1 MTRAHAL
8 GVSMAA
14 AALALLPSRLRA
26 QDAEPWRNSYYPVVS
41 YSRNDGWGI
50 GLQYSWTKRAPWDA
64 TYPHKGQFG
73 LRASVSTHGSYTFLT
88 TFAAPGLSPD
98 WRFTGQAG
106 AVRDARFQF
115 FGLGDTTTWDRA
127 LETGADQLYYRTDRR
142 RILGDAEVSRRLHGH
157 LWLAGAASYRHTTFE
172 APSGNSVFQNVF
184 GPELKEDDAT
194 GRLTL
199 VFDSRD
205 NEYDTRRGLLLETS
219 ALAGSAGSGYRRFT
233 TVLRGWKAFG
243 DYATWWID
251 GRVLASTTSGSV
263 PLDAQFFIPTWESSI
278 RSYGGAETN
287 RGLVDQR
294 YTGAD
299 VLGADLNVNRDIVN
313 VGLYGAVSVHAFV
326 DAGRVFDVG
335 GLQLTTNGMKVGGG
349 GGVALRFGKTAI
361 YTFNFAGGPDG
372 FVFTL
377 GDGWMF

>member
-1 MTRAHAL
+1 MTRRGAVA
-8 GVSMAA
+8 VVAV
-14 AALALLPSRLRA
+14 LALLPGRLRA
-26 QDAEPWRNSYYPVVS
+26 QEAEPWRNSYYPVVA

-50 GLQYSWTKRAPWDA
+50 GLQYNWTQRAPWDA
-64 TYPHKGQFG
+64 TYPHRGQFG

-98 WRFTGQAG
+98 WRFNAEAG
-106 AVRDARFQF
+106 VVRDARFQF

-157 LWLAGAASYRHTTFE
+157 LWLAGALSYRHTTFE
-172 APSGNSVFQNVF
+172 APAGNSVFRNDF
-184 GPELKEDDAT
+184 GPELKGDDAT
-194 GRLTL
+194 GRMTL

-219 ALAGSAGSGYRRFT
+219 ALAGSAGSGYQRFT

-263 PLDAQFFIPTWESSI
+263 PLDGQFFIPTWESSI

-287 RGLVDQR
+287 RGLIDQR

-299 VLGADLNVNRDIVN
+299 VLGANFNVNRDLVN
-313 VGLYGAVSVHAFV
+313 VGVFGAVSVHAFV

-335 GLQLTTNGMKVGGG
+335 GLKLTTDGMKVGGG
-349 GGVALRFGKTAI
+349 GGVALRIGKTAI